1 MAKSKR
7 QKQPRTVA
15 REAARAEQ
23 RLVEDREKLFL
34 LEAGGTAERP
44 REVGSASA
52 IEPEARS
59 TRCPACNGELMVDEH
74 VAVTERGVRLRDVR
88 VRCRHCGKRRSI
100 WFKITTLAPN

>member
-7 QKQPRTVA
+7 QKQPRTS
-15 REAARAEQ
+15 ARAMARAQQ
-23 RLVEDREKLFL
+23 RLIADREKLFL
-34 LEAGGTAERP
+34 LEPGGTPEHP

-59 TRCPACNGELMVDEH
+59 TRCPTCTGDLVVDEH
-74 VAVTERGVRLRDVR
+74 VAVTERGMRLRDVR
-88 VRCRHCGKRRSI
+88 VRCRHCGKRRSL